1 MISDNFLDYLKKV
14 ENGGKAGWDE
24 DAGLWYPH
32 ASPEGGND
40 TIGYGHKLLDNEVEV
55 ANIGLEDSVILEM
68 LFTDI
73 DRANDV
79 ANRIV
84 EGHFGYDYNKLDAD
98 NKCMLVD
105 FAYNLG
111 GGGLRKFPK
120 FVKAVCEND
129 LNTMREEYKRYYSAN
144 GTKKELKQRNEQFY
158 MLFLS

>member
-14 ENGGKAGWDE
+14 ENGGKAGGDE